1 MKRRQS
7 EPRAHK
13 PNKTQPSIFEIVDR
27 FGTEEACIKHL
38 ERIRWPEG
46 PRCPR
51 CNGERISKFQ
61 AEGKTG
67 KERYLYECM
76 DCPYQYS
83 ATVGTIFHDSH
94 LSLTK
99 WFVAI
104 YLICSAKK
112 GISAKELQRQL
123 SVTYKTAWY
132 MAHRIRVAMQE
143 DKDFCQKFSG
153 DCEVDETYVG
163 GKQKGLRGRAVST
176 NKVPV
181 VAIKERTSGKIRMK
195 VLSDVSSTSLSEFIR
210 ENVAPGS
217 KMHTDEFKSYLWLDS
232 SEFAHGSVNHSERY
246 VDGDIHTNGCENVWS
261 LFKRGIVG
269 VFHKVSAKYLPL
281 YLNEF
286 EFRFNNRDEF
296 NMMDRVLSTCF

>member
-1 MKRRQS
+1 MKRK
-7 EPRAHK
+7 EHK
-13 PNKTQPSIFEIVDR
+13 PNKTQPSIFEVMQR
-27 FGTEEACIKHL
+27 FANEEACIKHL
-38 ERIRWPEG
+38 ERIRWPDG

-51 CNGERISKFQ
+51 CGGDRISKFE

-67 KERYLYECM
+67 KNRYLYECM
-76 DCPYQYS
+76 PCSYQYS
-83 ATVGTIFHDSH
+83 ITVGTIFHDSH
-94 LSLTK
+94 MSLTR
-99 WFVAI
+99 WFIAI

-132 MAHRIRVAMQE
+132 MAHRIRLAMQE

-153 DCEVDETYVG
+153 IVESDETYVG
-163 GKQKGLRGRAVST
+163 GKQKGLHGRAVSK

-181 VAIKERTSGKIRMK
+181 VAIKERTTGKIRMK
-195 VLSDVSSTSLSEFIR
+195 VLSDVSSTSLAEFIR
-210 ENVAPGS
+210 ENVQPGS
-217 KMHTDEFKSYLWLDS
+217 EMHADAFTSYLWLDS
-232 SEFAHGSVNHSERY
+232 SEFAHGSVNHSETY
-246 VDGDIHTNGCENVWS
+246 VNYREDAEPIHTNGCENVWS
-261 LFKRGIVG
+261 LLKRGIFG

-296 NMMDRVLSTCF
+296 NMMDTVLKASF